1 MGLFYA
7 LIVATLLVGMAD
19 WWAAS
24 TERTPFEYVL
34 KPLTMVVLIGATAV
48 LPDPASDAARWCILL
63 ALVWSLVGDVCLMLG
78 ERLFLSG
85 LVAFLLAHVAYTAA
99 MLQLGAGGPLVMVG
113 TVIVLVAAALV
124 GSKVVR
130 GAREADERMVAPV
143 LAYLVVISFMV
154 VVAVGTGNPWAIAGA
169 LLFYV
174 SDGFIG
180 WNRFV
185 APLPHRSL
193 LVMSTYHLGQIGL
206 VLSLTL

>member
-1 MGLFYA
+1 MGLFLA
-7 LIVATLLVGMAD
+7 LIALTLVVGVVD

-24 TERTPFEYVL
+24 TDRTAVEYVF
-34 KPLTMVVLIGATAV
+34 KPATMVVLFAAAAV
-48 LPDPASDAARWCILL
+48 LPDPASGTARWCVLL

-99 MLQLGAGGPLVMVG
+99 MIALGTGGPLVMVG
-113 TVIVLVAAALV
+113 TAVVLVAAAV
-124 GSKVVR
+124 IGSKVTR
-130 GAREADERMVAPV
+130 GAREVDERMVAPIV
-143 LAYLVVISFMV
+143 AYLVVISFMV
-154 VVAVGTGNPWAIAGA
+154 VVAIGTGNPWAIVGA

-174 SDGFIG
+174 SDGLIG
-180 WNRFV
+180 WSRFV
-185 APLPHRSL
+185 RPVPHRDL

>member
-1 MGLFYA
+1 MFAA
-7 LIVATLLVGMAD
+7 LIALTLVVAVAD

-34 KPLTMVVLIGATAV
+34 KPLTMVVLIVATAV
-48 LPDPASDAARWCILL
+48 LPDPASNTARWLILL
-63 ALVWSLVGDVCLMLG
+63 GLVWSLAGDVCLMLG

-85 LVAFLLAHVAYTAA
+85 LVAFLLAHVAYLFA
-99 MLQLGAGGPLVMVG
+99 MLQLGIEPPLLMVG
-113 TVIVLVAAALV
+113 TVLVLIAAAAV
-124 GSKVVR
+124 GSKVLR
-130 GAREADERMVAPV
+130 GAQEQDERMVGPV
-143 LAYLVVISFMV
+143 VAYLAIISFMV
-154 VVAVGTGNPWAIAGA
+154 VTAIGTGNPYAIVGA
-169 LLFYV
+169 LLFYI

-185 APLPHRSL
+185 RPLPHRSL